1 MYIKISYLYIYQLKM
16 DKIED
21 SIVASLHNK
30 REKHN
35 EISRLCEKRRRDW
48 KKVSK
53 IYLEILLEDKSY
65 KVYKTDEEKQKVML
79 KCVKN
84 WVENNREKHNSNTLK
99 FNNKKNRWKSISEN
113 FRKILL

>member
-1 MYIKISYLYIYQLKM
+1 M

-30 REKHN
+30 RERHN
-35 EISRLCEKRRRDW
+35 ELNRECYRRRYEW

-53 IYLEILLEDKSY
+53 IFLEILLEDKSY

-79 KCVKN
+79 NCVKN
-84 WVENNREKHNSNTLK
+84 WVENNREKHNSNVRTH
-99 FNNKKNRWKSISEN
+99 KKNKYKWNSITN
-113 FRKILL
+113 DFRKILL

>member
-30 REKHN
+30 RERHN
-35 EISRLCEKRRRDW
+35 ELNRECYRRRYEW

-53 IYLEILLEDKSY
+53 IFLEILLEDKSY

-84 WVENNREKHNSNTLK
+84 WVENNRERYNNTVLK
-99 FNNKKNRWKSISEN
+99 CMNKKNRWKSVSEK
-113 FRKILL
+113 FRKIL